1 MIFLGTETTELRLH
15 FFHKTIFQT
24 IHFDTCPSL
33 SLFAHM
39 SFSQRKTHFNCY
51 FWVIL
56 WPFGSVHPV
65 KFTIYDPIAKIYS
78 VKFSFLT
85 CQLQKFVP
93 WKFTANKMYAHKVIG
108 SLVAGSG
115 SQDLVYQWK
124 VCTPGSLEGVLARSH
139 NRCWWVHG
147 TISEAWEITLK
158 TIYCRLSSIL
168 SGCLDNL
175 SPEPSPELINNS
187 LLDEP
192 CMFYQE
198 HELFKESYL
207 KRRKWKHCTNF
218 GCIVWSWRV
227 IKPCFTRICK
237 KMIWTCSFVVES
249 LYLLTLQ
256 CTKITTQ
263 GLGFLF

>member
-1 MIFLGTETTELRLH
+1 MTHVLLS
-15 FFHKTIFQT
+15 
-24 IHFDTCPSL
+24 PSSRICL
-33 SLFAHM
+33 LVNEKLILIVTSE
-39 SFSQRKTHFNCY
+39 SFCDLLDQSIVK
-51 FWVIL
+51 ID
-56 WPFGSVHPV
+56 PV

-115 SQDLVYQWK
+115 SQNIVYQWK
-124 VCTPGSLEGVLARSH
+124 VCTPGSLEGVLARPH

-147 TISEAWEITLK
+147 IISEAWEITLK

-175 SPEPSPELINNS
+175 SAEPCPELINNS
-187 LLDEP
+187 LLDEAY
-192 CMFYQE
+192 MFYKE
-198 HELFKESYL
+198 YELFRESYL

-218 GCIVWSWRV
+218 GCIVWSWCV
-227 IKPCFTRICK
+227 IKPWFRRICK
-237 KMIWTCSFVVES
+237 KMIWTCSLVVGS
-249 LYLLTLQ
+249 FYLFTLQ
-256 CTKITTQ
+256 CRKINSQ
-263 GLGFLF
+263 SLSFLFLRFLLRYNYYNYNYVLS